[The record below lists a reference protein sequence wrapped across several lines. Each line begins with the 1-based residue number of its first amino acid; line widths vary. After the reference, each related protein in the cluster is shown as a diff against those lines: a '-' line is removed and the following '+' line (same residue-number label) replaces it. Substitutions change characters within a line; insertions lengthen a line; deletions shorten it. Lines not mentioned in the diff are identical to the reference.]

1 VTAWFQFRA
10 RATSSQSD
18 DNHSIDFSSTKSLKR
33 LVRCDDVT
41 PVIPL
46 QDAKQSAIDY
56 AKARAKFGHGQI
68 RVLNTDGSFEPV
80 IRFGETV
87 K

>member
-1 VTAWFQFRA
+1 
-10 RATSSQSD
+10 
-18 DNHSIDFSSTKSLKR
+18 
-33 LVRCDDVT
+33 
-41 PVIPL
+41 VIPL